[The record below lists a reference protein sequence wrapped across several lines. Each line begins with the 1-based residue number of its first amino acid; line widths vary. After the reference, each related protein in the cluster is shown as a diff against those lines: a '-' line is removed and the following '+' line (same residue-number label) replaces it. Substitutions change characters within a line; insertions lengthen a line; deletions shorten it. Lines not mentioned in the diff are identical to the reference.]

1 MKPGHEISQQVYVCL
16 YEHKSVSVFSSHTSR
31 TVDKQLCRLI
41 IPYWNENRLIGT
53 FPDALFSVDN
63 YHMQRADRNSSVG
76 VVMAYLQL
84 RSDVIGTHR
93 PDLEAED
100 IKSIGVEI
108 AITTT
113 KVFLGVVLNH
123 QPLKMTIL

>member
-16 YEHKSVSVFSSHTSR
+16 YEHKIVSVFSSHTSR
-31 TVDKQLCRLI
+31 TVDKQFCRLI

-76 VVMAYLQL
+76 VVMAYL
-84 RSDVIGTHR
+84 RSDVIETHG

-100 IKSIGVEI
+100 IKSIEVEI

-113 KVFLGVVLNH
+113 KVFFGGLF
-123 QPLKMTIL
+123 